1 MSEWKRSTKE
11 VPFENL
17 RAEMVEG
24 IKRHIE
30 TYNLGPILAETLM
43 CVQTDS
49 EKIKKSLFGG
59 TELVYMGVVLTP
71 HWLLWAVSEG
81 KAQPSVLSAQ
91 LKDIVVQDYS
101 QTQLAQLV
109 SDSGLEVSGRLTDT
123 TENVSAFIGLDE
135 SDVAKLFKEQVINA
149 AQEAKK

>member
-1 MSEWKRSTKE
+1 MSEWKRSTSE

-17 RAEMVEG
+17 RTEMVEG
-24 IKRHIE
+24 IKKHVE
-30 TYNLGPILAETLM
+30 QYNLGSILGEALM

-59 TELVYMGVVLTP
+59 PERVYMGVVLTP
-71 HWLLWAVSEG
+71 RWLLWAVSEP
-81 KAQPSVLSAQ
+81 KSQMTVLSAQ
-91 LKDIVVQDYS
+91 LKDIVAQDYS
-101 QTQLAQLV
+101 QTQLAKLV
-109 SDSGLEVSGRLTDT
+109 SDSGIEVSGRLTDT

-135 SDVAKLFKEQVINA
+135 GEAANRFKEQVITA